1 MYCPRCGQ
9 QQISEEMRFCSRCGL
24 PMSGLAEWIASGGA
38 PAARG
43 AETQALRA
51 PRKKRRRRGSKL
63 MFFSLVLFPVF
74 LVISLMFD
82 EGAPM
87 VVPVFLLFVSLIMMM
102 YSRFFGEETS
112 PIKDPAQQSNLGGK
126 SAAGA
131 LPPPSNIPVTGFAG
145 RPVRTAELAQPPSV
159 TENTTRL
166 LDKE

>member
-1 MYCPRCGQ
+1 
-9 QQISEEMRFCSRCGL
+9 MRFCSRCGL

-43 AETQALRA
+43 AETQALRL
-51 PRKKRRRRGSKL
+51 PRKKRRQRGSKL

-112 PIKDPAQQSNLGGK
+112 P
-126 SAAGA
+126 
-131 LPPPSNIPVTGFAG
+131 
-145 RPVRTAELAQPPSV
+145 
-159 TENTTRL
+159 
-166 LDKE
+166 

>member
-24 PMSGLAEWIASGGA
+24 PMSGLAEWIASGGV

-43 AETQALRA
+43 AETQALRS
-51 PRKKRRRRGSKL
+51 PRRKRRRRGSKL

-74 LVISLMFD
+74 LIISLMAD

-87 VVPVFLLFVSLIMMM
+87 VVPVFLLFVSLTMMM

-112 PIKDPAQQSNLGGK
+112 STKDPVQQSILGGK

-131 LPPPSNIPVTGFAG
+131 LPPPSNIPVSGFTG

>member
-1 MYCPRCGQ
+1 
-9 QQISEEMRFCSRCGL
+9 
-24 PMSGLAEWIASGGA
+24 
-38 PAARG
+38 
-43 AETQALRA
+43 
-51 PRKKRRRRGSKL
+51 

-102 YSRFFGEETS
+102 YSRLFGEETS
-112 PIKDPAQQSNLGGK
+112 PIKDAAQQSNLGGK
-126 SAAGA
+126 SVAGA
-131 LPPPSNIPVTGFAG
+131 LPPQSSIPVHGSAG

-166 LDKE
+166 LEKE